1 MHDVSLYLLEL
12 LENSVRAGASHIN
25 VGLRI
30 DHASGELR
38 LTVDDDGRGF
48 DAAPERILDPF
59 FTTKEGKKT
68 GLGLSL
74 LRAEAE
80 AAAGGLTLGPSP
92 TLGGARVDVAMRLD
106 HVDRPPL
113 GDLATT
119 LVVTAVTNLDVEFTI
134 SLEGD
139 EFGQPLIEA
148 PLAQATELLIRSAER
163 LA

>member
-12 LENSVRAGASHIN
+12 LENSVRARASHIN

-30 DHASGELR
+30 DHASDELR

-48 DAAPERILDPF
+48 DTNPLRILDPF

-80 AAAGGLTLGPSP
+80 AAGGGLSLGPSP
-92 TLGGARVDVAMRLD
+92 VLGGARVRVTMRIG

-113 GDLATT
+113 GDVATT
-119 LVVTAVTNLDVEFTI
+119 LVVTAVTNPDVLFTI

-148 PLAQATELLIRSAER
+148 PLAEATELLLHSGER

>member
-12 LENSVRAGASHIN
+12 LENSVRAGATHIN
-25 VGLRI
+25 VGLCI
-30 DHASGELR
+30 DHASDQLE
-38 LTVDDDGRGF
+38 LTVDDDGRGLN
-48 DAAPERILDPF
+48 ATPERILDPF

-80 AAAGGLTLGPSP
+80 AAEGGLSIGPSS
-92 TLGGARVDVAMRLD
+92 TLGGARVDVTMRLG

-119 LVVTAVTNLDVEFTI
+119 LVVTAVTNPDVLFTI

-148 PLAQATELLIRSAER
+148 PLTEATELLLHCAER

>member
-1 MHDVSLYLLEL
+1 VHDVSLYLLEL
-12 LENSVRAGASHIN
+12 LENSVRAGAGHIN

-30 DHASGELR
+30 DHASDEFLM
-38 LTVDDDGRGF
+38 TVDDDGQGLN
-48 DAAPERILDPF
+48 AAPEQVLDPF

-80 AAAGGLTLGPSP
+80 AAGGGLSIGPSP
-92 TLGGARVDVAMRLD
+92 TLGGAQVHVTMRLS

-148 PLAQATELLIRSAER
+148 PLAEATDRLLHCAER